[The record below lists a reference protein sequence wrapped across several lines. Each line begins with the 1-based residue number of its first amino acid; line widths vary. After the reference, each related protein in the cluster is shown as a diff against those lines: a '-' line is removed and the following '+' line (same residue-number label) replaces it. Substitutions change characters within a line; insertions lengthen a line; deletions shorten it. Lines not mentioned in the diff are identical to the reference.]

1 MTTYVDQDASYP
13 AKLGPYELRER
24 LGSGGF
30 SRVFLARDSRDDSKA
45 ALKIGT
51 KDEER
56 RQLAAEAA
64 MLETVA
70 RSSVEL

>member
-1 MTTYVDQDASYP
+1 MTSYVEQNTSYP
-13 AKLGPYELRER
+13 ETVGPYEVKGR

-30 SRVFLARDSRDDSKA
+30 SQVFLARDTRNDSKA

-51 KDEER
+51 KDEDR

-70 RSSVEL
+70 RSRVEP